1 MIEGF
6 LDGLDSSIEDLQKK
20 FYGLCTGRVIALDD
34 PWMLGRV
41 QVQLPFIDSLDLQ
54 PWARV
59 ATPMASKFSGHY
71 FIPQIRD
78 EVLVGF
84 EQGDTQVPYIIG
96 SLWSAESMP
105 PMQSPLAQ
113 IRAIRTMAGN
123 QIVFTEA
130 PPSIMIQTAPT
141 PPSALPAPPSPT
153 GPHQTI
159 AMTPA
164 GVQVTTPKLVQI
176 MVGTTVI
183 TVSPSSVSVVVG
195 SSTIAVTPASITMH
209 ASAISLVAEGTVDI
223 KGATIRLN
231 S

>member
-54 PWARV
+54 PWARI

-84 EQGDTQVPYIIG
+84 EQGDTQVPYILG

-141 PPSALPAPPSPT
+141 PPTALPAPPSPT

-164 GVQVTTPKLVQI
+164 GVQVTTPKLRPDHGRYHHDHRLALDGLCRGGQQHHRRHQCLDL
-176 MVGTTVI
+176 
-183 TVSPSSVSVVVG
+183 
-195 SSTIAVTPASITMH
+195 PACH
-209 ASAISLVAEGTVDI
+209 
-223 KGATIRLN
+223 RHQPRR
-231 S
+231 

>member
-6 LDGLDSSIEDLQKK
+6 LDGLDTSIEDLQKK

-59 ATPMASKFSGHY
+59 ATPMAGKFSGHY
-71 FIPQIRD
+71 FIPGLRD

-105 PMQSPLAQ
+105 PMQSPLPQ
-113 IRAIRTMAGN
+113 IRAIRTLAGN
-123 QIVFTEA
+123 QIVITET
-130 PPSIMIQTAPT
+130 PPSIMLQTAPT

-159 AMTPA
+159 AMTSAGVQIMTPTQVQITVGSIVVTVSPA
-164 GVQVTTPKLVQI
+164 GVVA
-176 MVGTTVI
+176 
-183 TVSPSSVSVVVG
+183 VVG
-195 SSTIAVTPASITMH
+195 NSSLSVTNAAISLH
-209 ASAISLVAEGTVDI
+209 APAISLVAEGTVDI